1 MSIGVKQAEAEAG
14 YNSGHTMS
22 LSPLAPMSAAT
33 TNHALRSPLGA
44 QIWLEPEDSAE
55 RVNQLCARAA
65 ESGLGWLRIFLMW
78 PWIERTPEQWDFA
91 VFDRVFASAERHGLK
106 IKATLTANSGP
117 AWLGTPGMLHS
128 FTGLLDPAQRGVV
141 ERYIAKCVARYAAS
155 PALGQWILWNEPAG
169 GGDRT
174 PETAGRWREFL
185 RGRYAGDLGRLNRR
199 WLTAYATFEEIPF
212 AEAVPHPLHRGSHW
226 APYRAALDDAAFRAE
241 WLNHQLAWIAE
252 RVRALDPRTE
262 LCINPTQVI
271 ANQAAGGTDLAGM
284 GRICEVI
291 GASYHPAWQF
301 APFAQRAD
309 YPGLMSAGV
318 RHCASHPEVRRVE
331 VTEVQMGNT
340 FQSSHRPNTV
350 HPGELVRF
358 FLAGLAAGAETIT
371 GWCFNI
377 RTHDN
382 EAGDWALLDDNDQI
396 GARARALRQLRDA
409 WSAAQAKAG
418 RWSAAPTDVWLPM
431 DPRAQALEMVE
442 APANTPLPGRRL
454 QDSAYGV
461 ALLAQRCGE
470 LGLTATPVRVANLPA
485 APERGPGEV
494 AFVSHL
500 VAWEEPEALRL
511 LAWAEAG
518 GTLVL
523 DATCGRKDF
532 NATQS
537 QPWPGFLGECIG
549 LVATGHESRAEHY
562 ALTLGGAPAG
572 VWLATRL
579 CARLAPDAGWSAWS
593 DLRFAVDG
601 EAAVWERA
609 WGRGRIVVARGLVGP
624 SLIDNPDNLATRVL
638 IARAAAGRLPAL
650 RPVSGQRGLTS
661 IPIACEHGTLVAVL
675 APELTEGGVRPVRL
689 HGQSGREWGDFWSGE
704 TYVADATGEIALS
717 APDGVAL
724 LWNPHR

>member
-1 MSIGVKQAEAEAG
+1 MKTDRCDIPR
-14 YNSGHTMS
+14 SGLLRYSFSPFTMS
-22 LSPLAPMSAAT
+22 LSPTTAAHDHAP
-33 TNHALRSPLGA
+33 RSPLGA
-44 QIWLEPEDSAE
+44 QIWLEPEDPAA
-55 RVNQLCARAA
+55 RVDLLCARAA
-65 ESGLGWLRIFLMW
+65 GSGLGWLRIFLMW

-91 VFDRVFASAERHGLK
+91 VFDHVFAAAEKHGLR

-128 FTGLLDPAQRGVV
+128 FTGLMDASQRGVV
-141 ERYIAKCVARYAAS
+141 ERYIAKCVGRYASS

-226 APYRAALDDAAFRAE
+226 TPYRAMLDDAVFRAE
-241 WLNHQLAWIAE
+241 WLNSQLRWIAE

-301 APFAQRAD
+301 APFALRAD

-382 EAGDWALLDDNDQI
+382 EAGDWAMLDDNDEP
-396 GARARALRQLRDA
+396 GARARALRRLRDA
-409 WSAAQAKAG
+409 WSASLAKAG
-418 RWSAAPTDVWLPM
+418 RWSAAPTDVWLPI

-461 ALLAQRCGE
+461 ALLAQRCSEHGF
-470 LGLTATPVRVANLPA
+470 TATPVRVGNLPE
-485 APERGPGEV
+485 APMGAGEV
-494 AFVSHL
+494 AFASHL
-500 VAWEEPEALRL
+500 VAWEEPEAARL

-518 GTLVL
+518 GTLVI

-532 NATQS
+532 NATQY
-537 QPWPGFLGECIG
+537 QPWPGFFGERIG

-579 CARLAPDAGWSAWS
+579 CARLAPEAGWRAWE

-609 WGRGRIVVARGLVGP
+609 WGLGRIIVARGLVGP
-624 SLIDNPDNLATRVL
+624 SLIDHPDTLATRVL
-638 IARAAAGRLPAL
+638 IARAAARVPAL
-650 RPVSGQRGLTS
+650 RPVSGQRGVTS
-661 IPIACEHGTLVAVL
+661 IPITCERGTLVAVL
-675 APELTEGGVRPVRL
+675 APEITEGGVRPVRL
-689 HGQSGREWGDFWSGE
+689 QGASGAVWQDFWSGE
-704 TYVADATGEIALS
+704 TVVADAAGEISLTT
-717 APDGVAL
+717 PEGVAL
-724 LWNPHR
+724 LWNPNN

>member
-1 MSIGVKQAEAEAG
+1 
-14 YNSGHTMS
+14 
-22 LSPLAPMSAAT
+22 
-33 TNHALRSPLGA
+33 
-44 QIWLEPEDSAE
+44 LEPDGSRE
-55 RVNQLCARAA
+55 RVADLCAKAA
-65 ESGLGWLRIFLMW
+65 ACGLGWLRVFLMW
-78 PWIERTPEQWDFA
+78 PWIERRPGEWDFT
-91 VFDRVFASAERHGLK
+91 VFDHVFAEAARRGLR

-128 FTGLLDPAQRGVV
+128 FTGFLEASQREVV
-141 ERYIAKCVARYAAS
+141 ERYIRACVSRYVGH

-174 PETAGRWREFL
+174 PETLGRWREFL
-185 RGRYAGDLGRLNRR
+185 RERYAGDLDGLNRR
-199 WLTAYATFEEIPF
+199 WLTAYASFDEIPF
-212 AEAVPHPLHRGSHW
+212 APEVPHPLHRGSHW
-226 APYRAALDDAAFRAE
+226 APYRATLDDAAFRAG
-241 WLNHQLAWIAE
+241 WLKHQLAWIAE
-252 RVRALDPRTE
+252 RVRALDSRTE

-309 YPGLMSAGV
+309 YPGLMCAGV

-382 EAGDWALLDDNDQI
+382 EAGDWALLDDNDEP
-396 GARARALRQLRDA
+396 GPRAEALRRLRDA
-409 WSAAQAKAG
+409 WAAAHAKAG
-418 RWSAAPTDVWLPM
+418 RWSAAPTDLWLPL

-454 QDSAYGV
+454 HDGAYGV

-470 LGLTATPVRVANLPA
+470 LGLVATPVRVANLPA
-485 APERGPGEV
+485 APADAGEV
-494 AFVSHL
+494 ALVSHL
-500 VAWEEPEALRL
+500 VAWEEPEAARL
-511 LAWAEAG
+511 LGWAEAG

-532 NATQS
+532 DATQH
-537 QPWPGFLGECIG
+537 QPWPGHLGARIG

-562 ALTLGGAPAG
+562 ALTLAGAPAG

-579 CARLAPDAGWSAWS
+579 CARLAPEAGWQAWE

-601 EAAVWERA
+601 EPAVWERA
-609 WGRGRIVVARGLVGP
+609 WGRGRIVVARGLLGP
-624 SLIDNPDNLATRVL
+624 SLIDHPDSLATRVL
-638 IARAAAGRLPAL
+638 LARAAAGRAPAL
-650 RPVSGQRGLTS
+650 RPAGGRRGVSAV
-661 IPIACEHGTLVAVL
+661 PIRCEHGTLVAVL
-675 APELTEGGVRPVRL
+675 APEVSEGGARPLRL
-689 HGQSGREWGDFWSGE
+689 RGARGAVWRDFWSGE
-704 TYVADATGEIALS
+704 NVVADTTGEIALS
-717 APDGVAL
+717 APEGVAL
-724 LWNPHR
+724 LWTPNL